1 MDGLIFLAI
10 LIAAAKYAIREG
22 QKNADKQKAKQR
34 QAQWQQA
41 HQAEQPRQPQQP
53 RQYHPAFE
61 EAEEVQPIT
70 MQELMRQAKSA
81 ASAVKEKVTQHRPVA
96 GSMVYDSSEGEGHI
110 DGDYRF
116 EEMTPRSDDH
126 VVKPF
131 TESKHIHTEST
142 IMGAEVCEPAEDNVY
157 EMPTPAV
164 SREEMS
170 DIRKAIIWSEII
182 GKPRALRR

>member
-10 LIAAAKYAIREG
+10 LAAALKYVIGEG
-22 QKNADKQKAKQR
+22 KKAAEKNKRKQTP
-34 QAQWQQA
+34 AQEY
-41 HQAEQPRQPQQP
+41 HQP
-53 RQYHPAFE
+53 RQYHPAFDS
-61 EAEEVQPIT
+61 EEVQPVT
-70 MQELMRQAKSA
+70 MQDLMRQARNA
-81 ASAVKEKVTQHRPVA
+81 ANTVKEKVTQHRPSG
-96 GSMVYDSSEGEGHI
+96 GSMAYDSSEGEGHI

-142 IMGAEVCEPAEDNVY
+142 VMGAEVCEPAEDNVY

>member
-10 LIAAAKYAIREG
+10 LIAAAKYAIKEG

-34 QAQWQQA
+34 QTQWQQA
-41 HQAEQPRQPQQP
+41 HQAEQSRQPQQP
-53 RQYHPAFE
+53 RHYHPAFE

-70 MQELMRQAKSA
+70 MHDLMQQAKNA
-81 ASAVKEKVTQHRPVA
+81 VGAVKEKATQHRPAA
-96 GSMVYDSSEGEGHI
+96 GSMVFDSSEGEGHI
-110 DGDYRF
+110 DGDYLV
-116 EEMTPRSDDH
+116 EEIAPRSDDH

-142 IMGAEVCEPAEDNVY
+142 IMGAEKCEPEEKNAY
-157 EMPTPAV
+157 EMSAAIV
-164 SREEMS
+164 GEAEMS

>member
-10 LIAAAKYAIREG
+10 LVAAAKYAVKEG
-22 QKNADKQKAKQR
+22 KKNADKQKTKQR
-34 QAQWQQA
+34 QIQWQQSR
-41 HQAEQPRQPQQP
+41 QAEQPQQATQP
-53 RQYHPAFE
+53 RHYHPAFDS
-61 EAEEVQPIT
+61 EEVQPVT
-70 MQELMRQAKSA
+70 MQDLMRQAKNA
-81 ASAVKEKVTQHRPVA
+81 ANTVKEKVTQHRPSG
-96 GSMVYDSSEGEGHI
+96 GSMAYDSYEGEGHI

-131 TESKHIHTEST
+131 TESKHVHTEST
-142 IMGAEVCEPAEDNVY
+142 IMGAEVCEPEEKDVY
-157 EMPTPAV
+157 EMPSFVV
-164 SREEMS
+164 SEAEMS

>member
-10 LIAAAKYAIREG
+10 LAVAAKYAIKEG

-34 QAQWQQA
+34 QAQWQQS
-41 HQAEQPRQPQQP
+41 HQAEQPQP
-53 RQYHPAFE
+53 RQYHPAFDT
-61 EAEEVQPIT
+61 EEVQPVT
-70 MQELMRQAKSA
+70 MQDLMRQAKNA
-81 ASAVKEKVTQHRPVA
+81 AGAVKEKVTQHRPAA

-116 EEMTPRSDDH
+116 EEITPHSDDH
-126 VVKPF
+126 VVRPF
-131 TESKHIHTEST
+131 TETKHIHTEST
-142 IMGAEVCEPAEDNVY
+142 VMGAEVCKPEEKDLYGQPA
-157 EMPTPAV
+157 AV
-164 SREEMS
+164 AAEAEMS